1 MLRAAVAA
9 DFANVARLLEASDL
23 PVEGVADQFGP
34 NYVTEEGTGVAGIE
48 KHGRYGLLRSVAV
61 APEERG
67 KGLAQRLVRNRLDWA
82 AAEGLSTV
90 YLLTTTA
97 ETYFAKLGFTR
108 VAREDVPAEIRA
120 TREFASTCPSS
131 SIVMRREVECT

>member
-1 MLRAAVAA
+1 MLRPAVAA
-9 DFANVARLLEASDL
+9 DFANVARLLEACDL

-34 NYVTEEGTGVAGIE
+34 NYVIEQEAGVAGIE

-61 APEERG
+61 APEQRG
-67 KGLAQRLVRNRLDWA
+67 KGLAQRLVRERLDWA
-82 AAEGLSTV
+82 AAEGLTAV

-97 ETYFAKLGFTR
+97 ETYFAKLGFAR

-120 TREFASTCPSS
+120 AREFASTCPSS
-131 SIVMRREVECT
+131 SIVMRYEVECT